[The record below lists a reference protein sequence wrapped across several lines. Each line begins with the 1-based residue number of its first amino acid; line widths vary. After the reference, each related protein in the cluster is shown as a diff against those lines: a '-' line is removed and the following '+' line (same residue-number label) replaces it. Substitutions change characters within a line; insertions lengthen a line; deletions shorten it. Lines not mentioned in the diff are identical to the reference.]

1 MGSKPRRRIKTEE
14 KVVAFLGAGGG
25 DRIYSIPCSASYF
38 ALDDLKK
45 KDELHRDDLK
55 EKDEFIKFFKIV
67 LGKIA
72 SAARNAHQTAAT
84 TFAFFSVFV
93 LLLWKLPTILR
104 RSLD

>member
-1 MGSKPRRRIKTEE
+1 M
-14 KVVAFLGAGGG
+14 
-25 DRIYSIPCSASYF
+25 
-38 ALDDLKK
+38 
-45 KDELHRDDLK
+45 HQNDLK

-93 LLLWKLPTILR
+93 QFFYGSSPKILGLNPLEEGQFVWFFPKKQCTNLPAV
-104 RSLD
+104 